1 MMSEAQP
8 TEFDALLATGEPAS
22 LGPEARPGRKSIAEL
37 ERALGPLW
45 ERGPFPAEQR
55 DLVRALLFLW
65 HDHLDEAHEIAQNIH
80 NADGSYIHGIMH
92 RREPD
97 YGNAK
102 YWFHR
107 VGRHAAFAEL
117 ARRAGP
123 MAASEAEKGMLARIS
138 PKQVWD
144 PFLFIDACQRARSS
158 APEAEP
164 FLRQLQKLEFTTLLE
179 HVANPESG

>member
-1 MMSEAQP
+1 MSEARP
-8 TEFDALLATGEPAS
+8 VEFDEFLETAEPAS
-22 LGPEARPGRKSIAEL
+22 LGPEARPGCKSIDEL
-37 ERALGPLW
+37 EGALGPLL
-45 ERGPFPAEQR
+45 ERGGFPAERR
-55 DLVRALLFLW
+55 DLVRALLLLW
-65 HDHLDEAHEIAQNIH
+65 HDHLDEAHEISQNIH

-107 VGRHAAFAEL
+107 VGRHAAFAVL

-123 MAASEAEKGMLARIS
+123 MAVSEAGEGRLARIR

-144 PFLFIDACQRARSS
+144 PFRFSDACQRARLS
-158 APEAEP
+158 APEDEP
-164 FLRQLQKLEFTTLLE
+164 FLRQLQKLEFATLLE
-179 HVANPESG
+179 QIANR

>member
-1 MMSEAQP
+1 MSAAQP
-8 TEFDALLATGEPAS
+8 TEFHEFLETKEPAS
-22 LGPEARPGRKSIAEL
+22 LGPEARAGRKSVAEL
-37 ERALGPLW
+37 EGALGPPL
-45 ERGPFPAEQR
+45 ERGRLPAERR

-80 NADGSYIHGIMH
+80 NTEGSFIHGLMH

-107 VGRHAAFAEL
+107 VGRHAAFAVTAQRA
-117 ARRAGP
+117 AR
-123 MAASEAEKGMLARIS
+123 MAASGVETGLLARIS

-144 PFLFIDACQRARSS
+144 PFLFIDACQRSRLS
-158 APEAEP
+158 APGDDP
-164 FLRQLQKLEFTTLLE
+164 FLRRLQKVEFATLLE
-179 HVANPESG
+179 HIAPQE